1 MAGVSSFNVL
11 IFTQQFASM
20 IRSNLQLVDVL
31 HNLADETPQKKLRE
45 VIADVADDVTHGTD
59 LSAAM
64 AQHPQVFDDV
74 YVNVV
79 KSGLE
84 SGRLGEAL
92 LQISHYQKVIHE
104 TGRKVMAA
112 MTYPAFI
119 IFAFFGIF
127 NAMIFFILPRFS
139 AVYSNFGKKLPEATQ
154 ILLNVGKFWSDNW
167 HLIIGAQ
174 VVVISVLSV
183 WIATGEGR
191 ALWDQIKLKLPLL
204 GTLYRMSALARF
216 LRTLA
221 VQVENDVPVLQAL
234 CLAADACGNVYIR
247 EILYDIADDVERGRG
262 LAASFRDHEIFH
274 GIVLQMLASGEE
286 AGILDELLMSSADYF
301 DSLVQDLLD
310 RITALINPILTMVVG
325 LLIAG
330 MMVAVF
336 LPVFQM
342 GSMVK

>member
-174 VVVISVLSV
+174 VVVISVFSV